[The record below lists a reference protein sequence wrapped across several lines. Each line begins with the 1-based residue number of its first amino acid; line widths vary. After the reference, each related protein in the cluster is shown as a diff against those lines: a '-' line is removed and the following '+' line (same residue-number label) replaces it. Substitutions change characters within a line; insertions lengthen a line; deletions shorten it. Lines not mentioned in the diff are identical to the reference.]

1 MFDPRARPVKKI
13 RISFEFGLIL
23 LLAVSVLSVKQI
35 YDFAQYS
42 HSSVLSEKVKNEL
55 QGLELRIKEAQT
67 YAKEFVNRGDPKMVK
82 FYNQSISEY
91 GKNYQQLKLLMQ
103 APEFREVSLNSLI
116 APNNRL
122 FDLLNGAMKL
132 RINGRSGEAI
142 KAMSEP
148 PFLQS
153 EVDSV
158 AGFQEFQ
165 GKVQLS
171 SGAQLEDLKHS
182 AHIILFT
189 ICGGTLLGFILLIW
203 ARIVSQTESQ
213 NLHSLSSILAAGQE
227 ELVAAHKRV
236 QKLSQAKS
244 DFLANMSHEVRTP
257 LNAISGLSHILLRSA
272 KTDEQRKLIDGIQK
286 SAKSLLEVINPI
298 LDYSKIEHEG
308 LQLDIE
314 PAIDLKDLADE
325 SIEIMSGQ
333 AEVKGLR
340 LFVEVV
346 GALKPVETDS
356 VRLRQVFL
364 NLLGN
369 AIKFTQVGSVRLK
382 ISVKEQIQGSERLLF
397 EVIDTGV
404 GIPEAAKERLFKSF
418 SQSDSSISR
427 QYGGTG
433 LGLSISKAIVE
444 QMGGDIDFSSEVGVG
459 TTFWFEVEFKLAQVA
474 PKKKVQQAAAEVSQ
488 QFGRDFGHVEA
499 LIIEDNPM
507 NQFVLK
513 NFLEELGCLATVSSS
528 AFEGLKI
535 LEEKAF
541 PLVFVDVQM
550 PGMDGFA
557 ATEKIRK
564 LDFDLRRKCF
574 IVATTAHA
582 MNGYREKC
590 IEGGM
595 DEYLPK
601 PISMESL
608 HQILSQNFPKVKKD
622 SINQKRWAKMG
633 SQKHLK
639 EMIEIY
645 NSSTPEKFQE
655 LEHGLKE
662 ANFEVVTEAAHFLK
676 SSANA
681 LGFEQLADLLGS
693 IEEKAEAK
701 SDLALLTELFREVQS
716 EQERVLPYLKSS

>member
-1 MFDPRARPVKKI
+1 VAPTTRPVKKI

-42 HSSVLSEKVKNEL
+42 HSSVLSEKMRNEL

-67 YAKEFVNRGDPKMVK
+67 YAKEFINRGDPKMVK
-82 FYNQSISEY
+82 FYNQSIAEY

-132 RINGRSGEAI
+132 RINGRSGEAT
-142 KAMSEP
+142 KALVEP
-148 PFLQS
+148 LFLQA
-153 EVDSV
+153 EVDS
-158 AGFQEFQ
+158 ASGFQEFQ

-171 SGAQLEDLKHS
+171 SGAQLEDLRRS

-203 ARIVSQTESQ
+203 ARTVSQTESQ

-308 LQLDIE
+308 LQLEIE
-314 PAIDLKDLADE
+314 AAIDLKDLADE

-333 AEVKGLR
+333 AEVKGLK

-346 GALKPVETDS
+346 GNLRPVETDS

-369 AIKFTQVGSVRLK
+369 AIKFTQEGSVSLK
-382 ISVKEQIQGSERLLF
+382 ISVQQQTATAERLLF

-404 GIPEAAKERLFKSF
+404 GIPESAKERLFKSF

-433 LGLSISKAIVE
+433 LGLSISKAIIE
-444 QMGGDIDFSSEVGVG
+444 KMGGQIDFSSEVGVG
-459 TTFWFEVEFKLAQVA
+459 TTFWFEVEFSLAQVA
-474 PKKKVQQAAAEVSQ
+474 PKKKVQQFSAEVGQ
-488 QFGRDFGHVEA
+488 QFGRDFGHIEA

-513 NFLEELGCLATVSSS
+513 NFLEELGCSARVSSS

-541 PLVFVDVQM
+541 PLIFVDVQM
-550 PGMDGFA
+550 PGMDGFT
-557 ATEKIRK
+557 ATERIRK
-564 LDFDLRRKCF
+564 LDFDQRRKSF

-595 DEYLPK
+595 NEYLPK

-608 HQILSQNFPKVKKD
+608 HQILSQNFAKAKKE

-645 NSSTPEKFQE
+645 NSSTPEKFRE
-655 LEHGLKE
+655 LEAGVKE

-681 LGFEQLADLLGS
+681 LGFEQLADLLGTM
-693 IEEKAEAK
+693 EEKAEAK
-701 SDLALLTELFREVQS
+701 SDLPLLSELFLEVKS